1 MIKNRYRELF
11 VNIIIFIA
19 VLFLSLAFCEVVLR
33 SFTPFPV
40 NDSSNKVADTDL
52 GYRLSLE
59 FHEAD
64 ANGFRNPPNTGYE
77 VMAIGD
83 SHTYGNNVSSVDSW
97 PAVLRKNT
105 NFSVYNFGVG
115 SYGIFAYHALLKIAA
130 KQETKA
136 AIVALYPRNDFE
148 ISFSNCLILENE
160 SPFWQNESYRLQLVH
175 PVFQARKSCSR
186 KLKAKNISA
195 RDWLEKNTALM
206 GALVAMLDS
215 KELPEDEIRY
225 EFPDGIQAISV
236 ARVNESAVNMGPDNQ
251 VLRDMLDNFRRMAN
265 DWAQSGV
272 KTGVLILPSRER
284 VVFGYFA
291 RHNRLNELDPT
302 FVLEMQNQLV
312 LEDQCVEILSAAKVP
327 YRFALDEVVIAFEN
341 ALAENRDFYGSG
353 DDGHPLQ
360 DGYVA
365 YAQAAAQL
373 LKQMGIEK

>member
-1 MIKNRYRELF
+1 MRKNRYRELF

-19 VLFLSLAFCEVVLR
+19 VFFLSLAFGEVVLR
-33 SFTPFPV
+33 AFTPFPV

-77 VMAIGD
+77 IMAIGD

-115 SYGIFAYHALLKIAA
+115 SYGIFAYHALLKTAA

-148 ISFSNCLILENE
+148 ISFSNCLILEKV
-160 SPFWQNESYRLQLVH
+160 SPFWQNESHRLQLVH
-175 PVFQARKSCSR
+175 PAFQSRKPCSR
-186 KLKAKNISA
+186 KLRAKKLST
-195 RDWLEKNTALM
+195 RDWLENNTALM
-206 GALVAMLDS
+206 GALVAIFGG
-215 KELPEDEIRY
+215 KELPDDEIRY
-225 EFPDGIQAISV
+225 EFPNGIQAISV
-236 ARVNESAVNMGPDNQ
+236 ARVNESAENMKPDNQ

-265 DWAQSGV
+265 DWAQSGL

-284 VVFGYFA
+284 VVYGYFA
-291 RHNRLNELDPT
+291 RHNRLDELDPT
-302 FVLEMQNQLV
+302 FVLKMQNQLAV
-312 LEDQCVEILSAAKVP
+312 EDRCVEILSAAKIP
-327 YRFALDEVVIAFEN
+327 YYFALNEVVTAFEN
-341 ALAENRDFYGSG
+341 TLAENRDFYGSG

-365 YAQAAAQL
+365 YAQAATHL
-373 LKQMGIEK
+373 LKQMAIEK